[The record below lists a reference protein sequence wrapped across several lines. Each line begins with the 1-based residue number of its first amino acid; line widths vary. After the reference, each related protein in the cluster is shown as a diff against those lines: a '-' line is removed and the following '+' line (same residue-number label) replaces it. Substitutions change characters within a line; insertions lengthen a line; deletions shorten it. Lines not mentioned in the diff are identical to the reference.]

1 MRCGHLKSRLNA
13 IAEQAWFVGAAVMIG
28 VVTEHRVVF
37 EGVAPPIG
45 RRISNQNQGL
55 IPVVKRRLI
64 EG

>member
-1 MRCGHLKSRLNA
+1 MKTRLHV
-13 IAEQAWFVGAAVMIG
+13 IAEQVWFVGAVIIG
-28 VVTEHRVVF
+28 VVTEHRVMF